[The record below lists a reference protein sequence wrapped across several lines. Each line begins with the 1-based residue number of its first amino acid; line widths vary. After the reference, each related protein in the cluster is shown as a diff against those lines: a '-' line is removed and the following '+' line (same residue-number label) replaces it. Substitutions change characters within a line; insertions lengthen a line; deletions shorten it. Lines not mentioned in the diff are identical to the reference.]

1 MILVTGGAGFIGS
14 HLVAELSA
22 AGTPVRVLDDLSTG
36 KRENLSGIAG
46 ANVEL
51 VEGSIVDL
59 ATVERACKGVT
70 TLYHLAACPSV
81 PRSFDEPAF
90 CHAVNA
96 TGTLHVAVAA
106 ARAKVRRVVFASSC
120 ALYGDA
126 GDRAVDESAP
136 PNPKSPYAAQKLLGE
151 HYLAHYGAA
160 HGFAAVSLRFFNVYG
175 PRQDPGSPYSGVISI
190 FCERLLRREPVTIHG
205 DGRQTRDFVYV
216 GDVVQALRLAGE
228 REIARGGDRGGG
240 SVFNVATGRSR
251 SLLELHAALARHA
264 GGGAA
269 PLHGPARAG
278 DIVRSAASI
287 ARIAAALGY
296 APRTEFDDG
305 LARTFAWYRER
316 AAPSAPGGRR

>member
-1 MILVTGGAGFIGS
+1 VILVTGGAGFIGS
-14 HLVAELSA
+14 HLVAELAA

-36 KRENLSGIAG
+36 RRENLAG
-46 ANVEL
+46 ARGVEL

-59 ATVERACKGVT
+59 ATVERACQGVT

-120 ALYGDA
+120 AIYGDA
-126 GDRAVDESAP
+126 GERAVDEGAP
-136 PNPKSPYAAQKLLGE
+136 TNPKSPYAAQKLLGE
-151 HYLAHYGAA
+151 HYLASYGAA
-160 HGFAAVSLRFFNVYG
+160 HGFTAVALRFFNVYG

-190 FCERLLRREPVTIHG
+190 FCERLLRREAATIHG
-205 DGRQTRDFVYV
+205 DGQQTRDFVYV
-216 GDVVQALRLAGE
+216 ADVVQALRLAGE
-228 REIARGGDRGGG
+228 RDVAHG
-240 SVFNVATGRSR
+240 SLFNVATGRSR
-251 SLLELHAALARHA
+251 SLLELHAALARQA
-264 GGGAA
+264 GGGAV
-269 PLHGPARAG
+269 PSHGPARAG

-287 ARIAAALGY
+287 ARIAATLGY
-296 APRTEFDDG
+296 AARIGFDEG

-316 AAPSAPGGRR
+316 AARTAPGGRA

>member
-1 MILVTGGAGFIGS
+1 VILVTGGAGFIGS
-14 HLVAELSA
+14 HLVAELA
-22 AGTPVRVLDDLSTG
+22 AGGTPVRVLDDLSTG
-36 KRENLSGIAG
+36 KRENLAG
-46 ANVEL
+46 ARGVEL

-120 ALYGDA
+120 AIYGDA
-126 GDRAVDESAP
+126 GDRAVDEGAP
-136 PNPKSPYAAQKLLGE
+136 ANPKSPYAAQKLLGE
-151 HYLAHYGAA
+151 HYLAHYGSA
-160 HGFAAVSLRFFNVYG
+160 HGFTAVALRFFNVYG

-190 FCERLLRREPVTIHG
+190 FCERLLRREAATIHG
-205 DGRQTRDFVYV
+205 DGSQTRDFVDV
-216 GDVVQALRLAGE
+216 ADVVQALRLAGE
-228 REIARGGDRGGG
+228 RAVAHGA
-240 SVFNVATGRSR
+240 VFNVATGRSR

-264 GGGAA
+264 GGGPA

-278 DIVRSAASI
+278 DIVRSGASI

-316 AAPSAPGGRR
+316 AAKSAPGGTR